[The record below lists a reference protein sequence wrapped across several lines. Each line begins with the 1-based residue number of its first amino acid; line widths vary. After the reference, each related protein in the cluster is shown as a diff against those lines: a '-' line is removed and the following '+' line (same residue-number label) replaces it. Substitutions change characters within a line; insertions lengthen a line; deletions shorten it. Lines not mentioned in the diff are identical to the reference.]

1 MISRRTLEE
10 WISTFVRIVGII
22 GVLYEIFARNLENP
36 TAIIVLG
43 GLAGLPDV
51 LGYRQSIK
59 QQVEKEVT
67 AKDQE
72 K

>member
-10 WISTFVRIVGII
+10 WISTTTRIVGII
-22 GVLYEIFARNLENP
+22 GILYEIFAKHLENP

-51 LGYRQSIK
+51 LGYRHSIK
-59 QQVEKEVT
+59 QQVEEEIEGQGK
-67 AKDQE
+67 
-72 K
+72 